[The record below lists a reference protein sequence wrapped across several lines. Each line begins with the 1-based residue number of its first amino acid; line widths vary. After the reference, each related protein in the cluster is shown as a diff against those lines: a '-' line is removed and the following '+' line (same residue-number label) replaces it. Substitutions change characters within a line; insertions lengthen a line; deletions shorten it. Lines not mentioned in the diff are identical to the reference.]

1 MKNRYVLA
9 LDLPLIALAA
19 FGAFAARFDWRFYE
33 SRPEFPLYLL
43 AAVAIKP
50 VVFLCMGMYRRYWRY
65 ASVQELILVLIAAT
79 AASAVMAVIVQGG
92 LVLNIMPDGFSRVVL
107 FTDWI
112 LTMAAAGGL
121 RFTVRAL
128 NEPNLRRR
136 VTSSTSEAPRRV
148 LIVGAGDAGTMVAR
162 EMRRNPY
169 LGMAPVGFLDDD
181 PAKIGKQMAG
191 LRVLDRTGALP
202 EVVAE
207 NRIDTVIIAMPK
219 VGGRVV
225 RTIVE
230 LCQTA
235 GVRSQ
240 TIPGVYE
247 LLGGSVSVDRLRNID
262 IEDLLRRS
270 PINGDAGVGAIVS
283 GQVVLITGAG
293 GSIGSELARQ
303 IANASPAR
311 LVLLGHGEN
320 SIFEVEG
327 RLRAV
332 FPHVPLSTAIADIRD
347 GRRMAR
353 VFDQFRPAIVFHAAA
368 HKHVPLMEEHPEEAV
383 TNNIIGTRNV
393 VMQALRT
400 GAERFVLVSTDKA
413 VAPSSVMG
421 ATKRIA
427 EAIVRRAALTSG
439 RAFVAVRFG
448 NVLGSRG
455 SVVNTFKAQ
464 IEKGG
469 PVTVTDPEVTRFFMT
484 IPEAIHLV
492 LQAGGQGTGGE
503 LFVLDMGEPVKIV
516 QLARDLIKLSG
527 FAEDEIPIA
536 FTGLRPGE
544 KLHELLY
551 DANMQCEPTAH
562 PEVLRVIG
570 DDPCLAADIDAAI
583 ARLADAA
590 ERGDR
595 SAISDLLERVVPG
608 FVASPD
614 YRAVPQPAAG
624 AGPRPAIIVS

>member
-19 FGAFAARFDWRFYE
+19 FGAFAVRFDWRFYE
-33 SRPEFPLYLL
+33 SRPEFPLYVLL
-43 AAVAIKP
+43 ALGVKP
-50 VVFLCMGMYRRYWRY
+50 LVFLAMGMYRRYWRY
-65 ASVQELILVLIAAT
+65 ASVQELILVLLAAT
-79 AASAVMAVIVQGG
+79 AASAVMAVIIQVA

-112 LTMAAAGGL
+112 LTMVAAGGL

-128 NEPNLRRR
+128 NEPNLRLR
-136 VTSSTSEAPRRV
+136 SANGGQAPRRV
-148 LIVGAGDAGTMVAR
+148 LIAGAGDAGTMVAR

-169 LGMAPVGFLDDD
+169 LGMTPVGFLDDD

-191 LRVLDRTGALP
+191 LRVLDRTDALSA
-202 EVVAE
+202 VVAAQ
-207 NRIDTVIIAMPK
+207 RVDSIIIAMPK

-225 RTIVE
+225 RKIVE
-230 LCQTA
+230 LCQAA
-235 GVRSQ
+235 GVKSQ

-247 LLGGSVSVDRLRNID
+247 LLGGNVSVDRLRNID

-270 PINGDAGVGAIVS
+270 PVNGDLRSGAVVAN
-283 GQVVLITGAG
+283 QVVLITGAG
-293 GSIGSELARQ
+293 GSIGSELGRQ
-303 IANASPAR
+303 IAIASPAR

-327 RLRAV
+327 RLRAA
-332 FPHVPLSTAIADIRD
+332 FPHVSMSTAIADIRD
-347 GRRMAR
+347 ERRLAR
-353 VFDQFRPAIVFHAAA
+353 VFDRFKPTIVFHAAA

-383 TNNIIGTRNV
+383 TNNIVGTRNV
-393 VMQALRT
+393 VAQALRIGT
-400 GAERFVLVSTDKA
+400 ERFVLVSTDKA

-427 EAIVRRAALTSG
+427 EAIVRKAALTSG

-464 IEKGG
+464 IEQGG
-469 PVTVTDPEVTRFFMT
+469 PITVTDPDVTRFFMT

-492 LQAGGQGTGGE
+492 LQASGQGTGGE

-527 FAEDEIPIA
+527 FTDEEIPIT

-544 KLHELLY
+544 KLHERLY
-551 DANMQCEPTAH
+551 DADMQCEPTAH
-562 PEVLRVIG
+562 PEVLRVVG
-570 DDPCLAADIDAAI
+570 DDPCLAIDVDALI
-583 ARLADAA
+583 GQLHEAA
-590 ERGDR
+590 EHGDR
-595 SAISDLLERVVPG
+595 PAILNLLARAVPG
-608 FVASPD
+608 FVASAPGH
-614 YRAVPQPAAG
+614 VAAPV
-624 AGPRPAIIVS
+624 AANATSHAATALS